1 MDNFKQPDRRRSMR
15 DIVAD
20 LAFRE
25 RRDQVGPTLTLVQSP
40 APATP
45 DASASRPAPA
55 DDVVNALSAAQRR
68 AAEQRAAAERL
79 LRETLALEQRLA
91 EEVEQARK
99 AGEHAL
105 AQQLASEI
113 DAAAAA
119 EAKAAEQTEA
129 WAKKLDT
136 VASEKNEAEALKH
149 EDESRLAAAR
159 RALEIA
165 TASCSESNQ
174 RYSDAC
180 QAEEVARREADEAAR
195 ALAAKRQARKD
206 LEAELSEVQQRIAG
220 FSGGAPSLATIEELR
235 EVESRMRVA
244 ERRAADV
251 ARGAAS

>member
-119 EAKAAEQTEA
+119 EAKA
-129 WAKKLDT
+129 
-136 VASEKNEAEALKH
+136 
-149 EDESRLAAAR
+149 DETREEIPIRMGGVHPRVR
-159 RALEIA
+159 RDKP
-165 TASCSESNQ
+165 
-174 RYSDAC
+174 YDH
-180 QAEEVARREADEAAR
+180 
-195 ALAAKRQARKD
+195 
-206 LEAELSEVQQRIAG
+206 
-220 FSGGAPSLATIEELR
+220 
-235 EVESRMRVA
+235 
-244 ERRAADV
+244 
-251 ARGAAS
+251 